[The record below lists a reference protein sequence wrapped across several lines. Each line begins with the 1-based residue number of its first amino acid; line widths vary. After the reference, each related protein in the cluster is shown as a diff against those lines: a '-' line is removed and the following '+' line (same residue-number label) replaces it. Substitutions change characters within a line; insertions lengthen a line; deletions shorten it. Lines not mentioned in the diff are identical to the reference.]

1 MPVEIKNRAPLILDK
16 IASLTTIRDIDIF
29 EFSFMKTLANML
41 NVNEISMY
49 KFNNASEPSRMIKYS
64 SDTEITAGTKIT
76 DEVRE
81 LYLENIDIPDALN
94 SAIEWIKSTGKV
106 YSTQTGDKFLTIYPI
121 SGPNNTT
128 IGYLSVSLLHERS
141 ESENLIIKSLLNI
154 SENFH
159 SLLEENQKDK
169 LTGLLNRKTFDESIS
184 KIRDLISFSPSAKAY
199 SGSENRTDKGSYQYW
214 LSLIDIDH
222 FKKINDSFGHIYG
235 DEVLLMLSQIMNKAF
250 RPNDLLFRFGGE
262 EFIVIAKTS
271 NKDEATNIFQRF
283 RETMEHFIFPQVGQ
297 VTVSMGAT
305 EIKGQYMIS
314 SDIVGRADK
323 ALYHAKSNGRNKL
336 YFYEDLVSKGLI
348 EDEIEHEG
356 DIELF

>member
-1 MPVEIKNRAPLILDK
+1 MQVEIKNRAPLILDK
-16 IASLTTIRDIDIF
+16 IASLMTIRDIGIF
-29 EFSFMKTLANML
+29 EFSFLKTLANML
-41 NVNEISMY
+41 DVNEISMY
-49 KFNNASEPSRMIKYS
+49 KFNNTNEPSRMIKYS
-64 SDTEITAGTKIT
+64 SGTEITAGTKI

-106 YSTQTGDKFLTIYPI
+106 YSTQTDHKFLTIYPI
-121 SGPNNTT
+121 TGPNDTT
-128 IGYLSVSLLHERS
+128 IGYLAVSLLHERS

-169 LTGLLNRKTFDESIS
+169 LTGLLNRKTFDESIY
-184 KIRDLISFSPSAKAY
+184 KIRDLISFSPSTKAY
-199 SGSENRTDKGSYQYW
+199 SGAENRKNKGSDQYW

-235 DEVLLMLSQIMNKAF
+235 DEVLLMLSQIMKKTF

-262 EFIVIAKTS
+262 EFIVVAKTS
-271 NKDEATNIFQRF
+271 NKIEAKSIFERF
-283 RETMEHFIFPQVGQ
+283 RETMEKFVFPQVGQ

-314 SDIVGRADK
+314 SDIVGKADQ
-323 ALYHAKSNGRNKL
+323 ALYHAKSHGRNKL
-336 YFYEDLVSKGLI
+336 YFFEELLSKGAI
-348 EDEIEHEG
+348 EQQVEREG
-356 DIELF
+356 DVELF